1 VTHQAGQ
8 PVEATGWRI
17 EAVTSI
23 GASTPY
29 ERKRLSVSATAN
41 KRIARRFFD
50 DVLARQSLQAVDELI
65 APDAIVC
72 MPTGRFTGPEG
83 VKKASAQI
91 ASAFPDRRIEVHALV
106 AEGNRVAVEWTL
118 CGTQRRELLGV
129 PPTGRHECTSAL
141 SVFRVE
147 NGKIVDHSMAEGIL
161 ALNSFQPNALRH

>member
-1 VTHQAGQ
+1 MHQAGQ
-8 PVEATGWRI
+8 PGGATGRRT

-29 ERKRLSVSATAN
+29 ERKRLLVSATAN

-83 VKKASAQI
+83 VKQASAQI
-91 ASAFPDRRIEVHALV
+91 ASAFPDRRIEVQALV

-147 NGKIVDHSMAEGIL
+147 NGKIVDHWMVEGIP
-161 ALNSFQPNALRH
+161 ALNAFQPNAWQH